1 MRGDTETMT
10 PWLNFYAGAR
20 ILEMIRDEGLRW
32 ERLEGMLGAAGGP
45 KWLVLYGVDR
55 VLCRHWLP
63 HAETPLDFLGASIG
77 AWRFAAYCQK
87 DSAAALD
94 RFLEAYRSQAYSRHP
109 TPQEVT
115 RVLGGVLRSFV
126 GHEEARD
133 IAFQKKRRLHIVA
146 VRGRGLLNSRAT
158 FSVALGLAAASST
171 NAVHR
176 GWLHGFFERILFA
189 PSESRLVRHLNESLW
204 PYRHVPLQSEN
215 VIPALLA
222 SGSIPLLMEP
232 VLNIPQAPAGAY
244 WDGGL
249 MDYHVTV
256 PLRPDSG
263 RILLYLHYTD
273 RLIPGWFD
281 KRLAKRRPHPS
292 HLDQVLVVVPS
303 RSFVASLPYGR
314 IPDRKD
320 FWIFAGQDS
329 QRLRFWDTVIVK
341 SRLLGEEFMELVLS
355 GRIRDRVRSVDALG
369 NSSS

>member
-1 MRGDTETMT
+1 MAQ
-10 PWLNFYAGAR
+10 WLDFYAGSS

-32 ERLEGMLGAAGGP
+32 ERIQGMLGAAGGP
-45 KWLVLYGVDR
+45 KWLILCGLDR

-87 DSAAALD
+87 DPAAALD
-94 RFLEAYRSQAYSRHP
+94 RFLEAYRSQSYSMHP

-133 IAFQKKRRLHIVA
+133 IAFQKKRRLHIVTM
-146 VRGRGLLNSRAT
+146 RGRGLLNSRAT
-158 FSVALGLAAASST
+158 FSVALGLAAASMS
-171 NAVHR
+171 NAVDR
-176 GWLHGFFERILFA
+176 AWLHGFFERILFA
-189 PSESRLVRHLNESLW
+189 PPESRLLRHLDKSLW
-204 PYRHVPLQSEN
+204 AYRLVPLQPEN

-232 VLNIPQAPAGAY
+232 VLDIPKAPSGVY

-256 PLRPDSG
+256 PWLQDSG
-263 RILLYLHYTD
+263 GIVLYPHYMD
-273 RLIPGWFD
+273 RLVPGWFD
-281 KRLAKRRPHPS
+281 KRLTKRRPNARY
-292 HLDQVLVVVPS
+292 LDQVLVVVPS

-329 QRLRFWDTVIVK
+329 QRLRFWDTVMTK